1 MDAVPGRHPHAPSR
15 GLHAA
20 ATSEGGPSRNGILHW
35 QGRRTVA
42 VQQRDSEVWRIG
54 NHRGQNGA
62 AHRHP
67 VREVAA
73 ATSSSGGEP
82 PPGAQRGPRSGSG
95 TAASVQCDGHQEGQQ
110 RQGDHADAGRVRG
123 TSCVRLSDAVYTHIH
138 NLTRRVCCAI
148 IALEHVVARVQ
159 ERAISRAVPAALAV
173 RHDVPSGGQ
182 RARGEAGEC
191 NACTGWR
198 LICGGGCGSR

>member
-1 MDAVPGRHPHAPSR
+1 MEQVCDNTSVQSGYGQKKYQRRCQSTASPQDDPFCVQR
-15 GLHAA
+15 GSSPPLLLGGA
-20 ATSEGGPSRNGILHW
+20 ATSLTGCRW
-35 QGRRTVA
+35 
-42 VQQRDSEVWRIG
+42 
-54 NHRGQNGA
+54 A
-62 AHRHP
+62 A
-67 VREVAA
+67 
-73 ATSSSGGEP
+73 
-82 PPGAQRGPRSGSG
+82 PPGAHRGPRSGSG

-148 IALEHVVARVQ
+148 IALEHVLARVQ